1 MEHLSCLFNSIQ
13 NWLLPDLEEEL
24 GELSSKQIEFIKVVE
39 LLRPDM
45 FLDNLNWCGIGRK
58 PSSRLSLIKAFI
70 AKPIFRIADTM
81 SLIDFIKS
89 NPSLRRLCGWESY
102 NEVPSEA
109 TFSRAFKLFSE
120 FKIAQKIHEN
130 SICRNIGEKL
140 FGHKS
145 TDATSIK
152 GREKPCR
159 KNTPTKKKKGKP
171 GRPKKGE
178 EKPKEPKRVE
188 LQLERNLDANLEDLP
203 KGCDW
208 GSKKGSN
215 GKVYKWKGYKLHLDC
230 VDGDIPVSAVVT
242 SASLHDSQVAI
253 PLSQMSEKRIIN
265 LYDLMDAAYDSP
277 EIHLYSKQNNRI
289 PIIDNNPRRG
299 GIKKKMDPAKSA
311 RYNERSS
318 AERVNSELKDNYG
331 VENIRVKGQ
340 LKVECHIFFAI
351 IALAAKKI
359 FKLIP

>member
-1 MEHLSCLFNSIQ
+1 
-13 NWLLPDLEEEL
+13 
-24 GELSSKQIEFIKVVE
+24 
-39 LLRPDM
+39 M

-70 AKPIFRIADTM
+70 AKSIFRIADTV

-102 NEVPSEA
+102 NEIPSEA

-120 FKIAQKIHEN
+120 FKIAQKIHES

-152 GREKPCR
+152 GREKSCC

-178 EKPKEPKRVE
+178 EIPKEAKRVE

-203 KGCDW
+203 KECDW

-230 VDGDIPVSAVVT
+230 VDGDIPVSAVLI
-242 SASLHDSQVAI
+242 SLI
-253 PLSQMSEKRIIN
+253 TLSQMREKRITN

-299 GIKKKMDPAKSA
+299 GIKKEMDPAKSV

-340 LKVECHIFFAI
+340 EKLECHIFFAI